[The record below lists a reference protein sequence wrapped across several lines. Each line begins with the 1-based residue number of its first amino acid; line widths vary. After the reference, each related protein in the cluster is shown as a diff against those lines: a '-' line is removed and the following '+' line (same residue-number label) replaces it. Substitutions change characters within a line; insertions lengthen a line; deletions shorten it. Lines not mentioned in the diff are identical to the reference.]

1 MTTLV
6 PAHEAPAAS
15 RATDAVRRPAFA
27 PRPIPLSRIV
37 AVELRKSFDTRSGFW
52 LLASIAITAA
62 LATGAVV
69 LWAPDSELTY
79 DTFAAAIG
87 FPMSVL
93 LPVVAILSVTSEW
106 SQRSGLT
113 TFTLVPHR
121 HRVVLAK
128 AIVAVSIG
136 VVSMFVAMAI
146 GAVGNIA
153 GSAIAGVDTV
163 WDDSLLHLAHIVLA
177 NTLGL
182 LVGFMLGVL
191 IRNSAGAIV
200 AYFVYAFVLPTLSML
215 LADGQQWFRDLQPWV
230 DFNYA
235 QTALFNGTLTGEQW
249 ANLGVT
255 SVIWLLVP
263 LAVGVAMV
271 LRSEVEVAIQQIAG
285 VRPCMMNATPLPPP
299 AAAGRGWWAFP

>member
-1 MTTLV
+1 MTTLA
-6 PAHEAPAAS
+6 PAHEAYDSPPAS
-15 RATDAVRRPAFA
+15 RSTDAARRPTAA

-52 LLASIAITAA
+52 LLASIAITAV

-136 VVSMFVAMAI
+136 VVSMLVAMTI

-200 AYFVYAFVLPTLSML
+200 GYFVYAFVLPTLAML
-215 LADGQQWFRDLQPWV
+215 LAGGQQWFRDLQPWV

-235 QTALFNGTLTGEQW
+235 QTALFNGSLTGEQW

-271 LRSEVEVAIQQIAG
+271 LRSEVK
-285 VRPCMMNATPLPPP
+285 
-299 AAAGRGWWAFP
+299 